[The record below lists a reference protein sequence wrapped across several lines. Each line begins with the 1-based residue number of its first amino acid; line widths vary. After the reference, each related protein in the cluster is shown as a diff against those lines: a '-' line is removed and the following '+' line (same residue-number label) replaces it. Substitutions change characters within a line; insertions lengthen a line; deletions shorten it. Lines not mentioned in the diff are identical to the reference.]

1 MKHPNVKNLIKC
13 CWELHDAVDSNYIS
27 PPVKKGD
34 EKWLDKQRILLTDM
48 AIQLLQTAVEPGD
61 INLHKFTNNLN
72 AILTRS
78 NQFLPK
84 AELKKAIDKLFLPAT

>member
-1 MKHPNVKNLIKC
+1 
-13 CWELHDAVDSNYIS
+13 
-27 PPVKKGD
+27 
-34 EKWLDKQRILLTDM
+34 M